1 MEDLLEDTSLN
12 SVLSCIANSTKFKA
26 LCKNIYNLRT
36 KYLARGIKLEQ
47 VNQMILCKIFN
58 TKCPV
63 AVNWLSLKS
72 TMEYHKIKNLVELDP
87 KTIELALAIHQEM
100 EKTMKKKKHDKQT
113 KDYTL
118 DDMLDLFQ
126 YRLESNLNLDKN
138 SSSSNS
144 ESNPSDLGENHFSPE
159 HPGLSYFDQ
168 TKHTFN
174 FDPLSCQSTIGKRKL
189 KKNSS
194 MEDDL
199 PSEAKGDPTKKLKV
213 GTYATS
219 DLDVETP
226 SNANFY
232 PNDLFYEP
240 TKRERDFETGIK
252 PDRLK
257 SFKK

>member
-1 MEDLLEDTSLN
+1 MEDILEDTSLN
-12 SVLSCIANSTKFKA
+12 SVLSCISNSSKFKS
-26 LCKNIYNLRT
+26 LCKTIYTLRT

-58 TKCPV
+58 SKCPV

-87 KTIELALAIHQEM
+87 KTIELALAIHQEI
-100 EKTMKKKKHDKQT
+100 EKTKKKKKHEKQT

-138 SSSSNS
+138 SSSSNGS
-144 ESNPSDLGENHFSPE
+144 ESNPSDLGENHVSPE
-159 HPGLSYFDQ
+159 HPGLSYAFEFEALNYQ
-168 TKHTFN
+168 T
-174 FDPLSCQSTIGKRKL
+174 TIGKRKL
-189 KKNSS
+189 KKNSY

-199 PSEAKGDPTKKLKV
+199 PNEAKGDPVKKLKV
-213 GTYATS
+213 VTHVNS
-219 DLDVETP
+219 DLDIQTP

-232 PNDLFYEP
+232 PSDLFYEP
-240 TKRERDFETGIK
+240 TKREREFESGGIK
-252 PDRLK
+252 PDRIK
-257 SFKK
+257 CFKK